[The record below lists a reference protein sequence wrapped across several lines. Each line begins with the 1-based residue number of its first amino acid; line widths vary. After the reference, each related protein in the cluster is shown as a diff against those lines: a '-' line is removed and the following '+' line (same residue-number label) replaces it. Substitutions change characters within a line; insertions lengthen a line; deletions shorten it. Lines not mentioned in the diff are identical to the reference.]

1 MIKYILW
8 DFYNVLYFPRT
19 HELNSDLIEYI
30 KSQNNRL
37 EFGILTAV
45 NTDLTD
51 WLNTNGIKN
60 YFEFVKNTKELG
72 LPKTNPGIY
81 EMVVNSL
88 GYKPSQVLMVDD
100 LNDNLLAASAAGLQ
114 TLRYR
119 KTKPFAE
126 QLAELNIRL

>member
-19 HELNSDLIEYI
+19 HELNKDLIEFI
-30 KSQNNRL
+30 ENQNNRL

-51 WLNTNGIKN
+51 WLNTNGIKH

-88 GYKPSQVLMVDD
+88 GFKPNQVLLVDD
-100 LNDNLLAASAAGLQ
+100 LSENLAAASAAGLQ
-114 TLRYR
+114 TIRYR
-119 KTKPFAE
+119 KTKPFTE
-126 QLAELNIRL
+126 QLAEAGITM